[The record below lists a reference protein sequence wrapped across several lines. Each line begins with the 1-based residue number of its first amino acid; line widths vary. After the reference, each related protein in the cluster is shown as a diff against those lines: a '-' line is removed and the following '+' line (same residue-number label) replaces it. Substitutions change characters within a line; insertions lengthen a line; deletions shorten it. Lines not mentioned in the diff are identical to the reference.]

1 MVKMIKPQRRSFGA
15 FKSFIEEELP
25 KIKGN
30 PKVWNAF
37 LKRSGNS
44 ANSTLA
50 EEVLQ
55 FGTDPMLFVADLNKS
70 YGFFHPDKPNTI
82 NIGKQLVQKFQ
93 KNSGDQKMRQ
103 IIEATILHEL
113 VHWSCNKRGIPEEEN
128 GLKIEMGVKFEEEAY
143 GIKVL
148 QDGQLMHASQEK
160 LGTLSRRYE
169 SRGNPAAIGWD
180 SNGGYSFGDYQ
191 LASSKGRVGDFMRY
205 LDQSGIAAWN
215 HFADVLGQAGGDA
228 AARAGTSEF
237 KNAWRELATDSSFSD
252 AQHSFIKVTH
262 YDIFDRKLRVT
273 GFNLD
278 RHSKALRDVAWSVS
292 VQHGPGAI
300 GIFTIPINRLDPSR
314 REDDAAI
321 INAVY
326 DERSNVDKYF
336 RKSVPNIKQAVK
348 ERFKKERQDALN
360 ALTA

>member
-1 MVKMIKPQRRSFGA
+1 MVKMIKPQRRSFSA
-15 FKSFIEEELP
+15 FKNYIEEELP
-25 KIKGN
+25 KIKNN

-37 LKRSGNS
+37 VNRSGNS
-44 ANSTLA
+44 TNSTVA
-50 EEVLQ
+50 EEALQ

-82 NIGKQLVQKFQ
+82 NIGKQLVRQFQ
-93 KNSGDQKMRQ
+93 KNSDDQKMRQ
-103 IIEATILHEL
+103 IVEVTVLHEL

-128 GLKIEMGVKFEEEAY
+128 GRKIEMGVKFEEEAY
-143 GIKVL
+143 GKKVL
-148 QDGQLMHASQEK
+148 QDDQLMHALEEK

-169 SRGNPAAIGWD
+169 SRGNPGAIGWD
-180 SNGGYSFGDYQ
+180 GTGGYSYGQDQ

-205 LDQSGIAAWN
+205 LDLSGNTSWN

-228 AARAGTSEF
+228 AARAGTPEF
-237 KNAWRELATDSSFSD
+237 KNAWRELATDSNFSD
-252 AQHSFIKVTH
+252 AQHSFIKATH
-262 YDIFDRKLRVT
+262 YDIFDKKLRAT
-273 GFNLD
+273 GFILD
-278 RHSKALRDVAWSVS
+278 KHSKVLRDVAWSVS

-321 INAVY
+321 INAIY
-326 DERSNVDKYF
+326 DERSKVEIYF
-336 RKSVPNIKQAVK
+336 KNSKSNIKQAVI

-360 ALTA
+360 ALMA